1 MIPLVTIGIPTYN
14 VGCFVAL
21 SIESVLAQTYT
32 NFELIIIDDGS
43 TDNTVE
49 EIRKFN
55 DPRIKLIVNG
65 ENHGISY
72 CLNQQI
78 DMAKGDIFVRMDGDD
93 LMFPTRVEE
102 QVRYL
107 QEHPDIDVVGAGA
120 IVIDD
125 KNNIIGQR
133 QKNKT
138 IKRPEDV
145 INSTPFIHP
154 TVCGRIGFFRKY
166 HYEERLCGV
175 EDNDLWLRGIVESKY
190 AVIPQP
196 LIFYRDPLKFKL
208 KTYTMRQMKGC
219 KEVFMRW
226 SLFKD
231 KWPAIR
237 YIIVAFTKSFAA
249 ILYSKLGRDEKL
261 IARRN
266 TVNENTL
273 FYQDILDSIVP
284 RYNDLTIE
292 DTSFSNQKK

>member
-14 VGCFVAL
+14 VGSFVSL

-32 NFELIIIDDGS
+32 NFELIITDDGS
-43 TDNTVE
+43 TDNTVD

-55 DPRIKLIVNG
+55 DPRIKLIVSS

-72 CLNQQI
+72 CLNKQI

-102 QVRYL
+102 QVRFL
-107 QEHPDIDVVGAGA
+107 QEHPDTDVVGAGA
-120 IVIDD
+120 VVIDD
-125 KNNIIGQR
+125 ENNIIGQR
-133 QKNKT
+133 QNKKT
-138 IKRPEDV
+138 IRRPEDV
-145 INSTPFIHP
+145 INNTPFIHP

-175 EDNDLWLRGIVESKY
+175 EDNDLWLRGIIESKY
-190 AVIPQP
+190 AIIPQP

-226 SLFKD
+226 SIFKD
-231 KWPAIR
+231 KLPAIR
-237 YIIVAFTKSFAA
+237 YIIMAFAKSFAA
-249 ILYSKLGRDEKL
+249 ILYSILGKDEKF

-273 FYQDILDSIVP
+273 SYQSILDTLIYRHTLLSGKSSG
-284 RYNDLTIE
+284 RLL
-292 DTSFSNQKK
+292 

>member
-1 MIPLVTIGIPTYN
+1 MPFVTIGIPTYN
-14 VGCFVAL
+14 VGRFVAL

-32 NFELIIIDDGS
+32 NFELIVTDDGS
-43 TDNTVE
+43 TDNTVA

-55 DPRIKLIVNG
+55 DPRIRLIVDG

-72 CLNQQI
+72 RLNQQI

-102 QVRYL
+102 QVNYL
-107 QEHPDIDVVGAGA
+107 QEHPNIDVVGAGA

-125 KNNIIGQR
+125 DNNIIGQR
-133 QKNKT
+133 QNKKI

-154 TVCGRIGFFRKY
+154 TVCGRIDFFKKY

-175 EDNDLWLRGIVESKY
+175 EDNDLWLRGFVESKY
-190 AVIPQP
+190 AIISLP

-208 KTYTMRQMKGC
+208 KTYTRRQMKGC
-219 KEVFMRW
+219 KEVFIRW
-226 SLFKD
+226 SLFNA

-237 YIIVAFTKSFAA
+237 FVIEAFAKSFAA
-249 ILYSKLGRDEKL
+249 ILYSKLGMDGKL

-266 TVNENTL
+266 TINENTL
-273 FYQDILDSIVP
+273 SYQDILDTVIN
-284 RYNDLTIE
+284 RQN
-292 DTSFSNQKK
+292 K